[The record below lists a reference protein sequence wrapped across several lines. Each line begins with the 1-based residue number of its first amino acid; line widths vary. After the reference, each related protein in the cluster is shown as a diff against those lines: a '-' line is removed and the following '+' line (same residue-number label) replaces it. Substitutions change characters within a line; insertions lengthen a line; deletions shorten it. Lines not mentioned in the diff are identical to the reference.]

1 MSEAF
6 FRLKLEN
13 KATNYYFMCGGTIK
27 EIIEYMRA
35 EDTNRNDDNFIA
47 PELEQIFAR
56 TLKFDKQNRE
66 QFFVKPYDNGLV
78 ATLLYEGETSTDPQ
92 ADLLLKALLNAFK
105 PMPPQEDNSDDSE

>member
-13 KATNYYFMCGGTIK
+13 KATNYYFMCGTIK

-35 EDTNRNDDNFIA
+35 EDTNRNDGNLIA
-47 PELEQIFAR
+47 PELEQMFAR
-56 TLKFDKQNRE
+56 ALKQNRE

-78 ATLLYEGETSTDPQ
+78 VTLLYEGEVPTDPQ
-92 ADLLLKALLNAFK
+92 ADLILKALFNAFK
-105 PMPPQEDNSDDSE
+105 PMPQEEPTDD